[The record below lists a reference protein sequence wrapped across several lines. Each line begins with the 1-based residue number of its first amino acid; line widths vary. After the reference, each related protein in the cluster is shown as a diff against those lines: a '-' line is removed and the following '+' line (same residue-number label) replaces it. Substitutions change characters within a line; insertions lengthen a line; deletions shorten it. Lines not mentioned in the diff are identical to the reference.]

1 MIRAPARFARRR
13 GDSGE
18 DGGDAPNDAAV
29 PCSRSRSDGECD
41 GEGESGL
48 LGEIRCEVIRS
59 IVSARR

>member
-13 GDSGE
+13 GGSG
-18 DGGDAPNDAAV
+18 DNGGDAPNDAAV
-29 PCSRSRSDGECD
+29 PCSRSLSDGE
-41 GEGESGL
+41 GERDSESGL